1 MELKALVLAVLEARP
16 MHGYEIVRR
25 ARDRGHLR
33 WEEGTVYP
41 LLHKMDHEGLL
52 RSEWKKGPTGK
63 ARKYYSLSRRGR
75 TALER
80 ARADW
85 REYAA
90 VVSEILLGGR
100 HGHARGSAP

>member
-1 MELKALVLAVLEARP
+1 MELKALILAFLEARP
-16 MHGYEIVRR
+16 MHGYELVQR
-25 ARDRGHLR
+25 ARKHGHLR

-52 RSEWKKGPTGK
+52 SSEWKKGPTGK

-75 TALER
+75 TVLAR

-85 REYAA
+85 GEYVR
-90 VVSEILLGGR
+90 VVSGILMGGE
-100 HGHARGSAP
+100 HGDARGSAP